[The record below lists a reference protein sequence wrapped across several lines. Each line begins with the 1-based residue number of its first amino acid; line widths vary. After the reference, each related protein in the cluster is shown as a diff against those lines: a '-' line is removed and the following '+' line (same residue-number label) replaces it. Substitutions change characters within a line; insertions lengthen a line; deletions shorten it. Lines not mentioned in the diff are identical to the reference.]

1 MNRMVLIIVAV
12 SGVCVIAYALFW
24 VLSGRMLAG
33 ACKKTEVVGRIVSA
47 VLLTAFGLGGITAA
61 VLAAVKMYTAENAV
75 FHVTDTFKFEYASY
89 DSGGGGEVVVTFT
102 DASGAVHAVSTD
114 AEVAPIEVGDVNEL
128 TYFMIPDDKTQGGV
142 ISVKVSEDVAKD
154 AGYPYEGE

>member
-1 MNRMVLIIVAV
+1 MNRVVLIIVAV
-12 SGVCVIAYALFW
+12 SSVCVIAYALFW

-33 ACKKTEVVGRIVSA
+33 ACKKTEVAGRIVFA
-47 VLLTAFGLGGITAA
+47 VLLAAFGLGGITAA
-61 VLAAVKMYTAENAV
+61 VFAAVKVYTAENAV

-89 DSGGGGEVVVTFT
+89 DNGGGEVVVTFT

-128 TYFMIPDDKTQGGV
+128 TYFMMPNDETQGGV